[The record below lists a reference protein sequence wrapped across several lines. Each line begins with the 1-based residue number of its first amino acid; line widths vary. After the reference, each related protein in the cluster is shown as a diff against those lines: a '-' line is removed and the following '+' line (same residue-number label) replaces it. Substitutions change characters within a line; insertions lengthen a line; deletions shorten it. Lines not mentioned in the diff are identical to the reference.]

1 MKRVI
6 HLTIFLIFLAVCPG
20 LKAAKY
26 VVSGAGADVNGT
38 YEDSGS
44 QNNNHPFYL
53 LNSNIGFALL
63 YESGVWMIASIE
75 TWNEGEAVTVKTN
88 YYYNYTDNPDKTP
101 PSTGWIKGYGNFP
114 MPIVQ
119 AEMDGIS
126 YGDHLFT
133 ESAEND
139 GSIHNQ
145 ITITCANTGG
155 ETFTGINGEDF
166 AAAGKVVVSHLPV
179 GLTARIIRKDD
190 LSLLAVLT
198 GNAASHNN
206 ANDVSNLTFSFQNAA
221 FSGGNASVVTN
232 AYRND
237 LKINFIQIYNVGPTG
252 DFTTV
257 ADALAA
263 AHTGDV
269 LNLAAG
275 IFTESGL
282 TVGNL

>member
-101 PSTGWIKGYGNFP
+101 PSTGRIGQ
-114 MPIVQ
+114 MQ
-119 AEMDGIS
+119 IS
-126 YGDHLFT
+126 
-133 ESAEND
+133 S
-139 GSIHNQ
+139 
-145 ITITCANTGG
+145 
-155 ETFTGINGEDF
+155 
-166 AAAGKVVVSHLPV
+166 
-179 GLTARIIRKDD
+179 RW
-190 LSLLAVLT
+190 
-198 GNAASHNN
+198 
-206 ANDVSNLTFSFQNAA
+206 
-221 FSGGNASVVTN
+221 
-232 AYRND
+232 
-237 LKINFIQIYNVGPTG
+237 
-252 DFTTV
+252 
-257 ADALAA
+257 
-263 AHTGDV
+263 
-269 LNLAAG
+269 
-275 IFTESGL
+275 
-282 TVGNL
+282 